1 MTNTESLAPVRLWRA
16 FEARDWETAAALL
29 HDDFV
34 GEWPVSNE
42 RFVGRD
48 AFIRLNR
55 EYPGDWHITI
65 DRVVA
70 QGDCVVTQVHVDV
83 GDARAYALSFFD
95 LKDGLIVKLVDWWPE
110 PYDPPEWRK
119 GWAEPIRSALSF

>member
-1 MTNTESLAPVRLWRA
+1 MTDQEQLAPVRLWRA
-16 FEARDWETAAALL
+16 FEARDWEIAAALL

-34 GEWPVSNE
+34 AESPVSNE

-70 QGDCVVTQVHVDV
+70 QGDTIVTQVHVDI
-83 GDARAYALSFFD
+83 GDERSNAISFFD
-95 LKDGLIVKLVDWWPE
+95 LKDGLIIKAVDWWPE

-119 GWAEPIRSALSF
+119 GWAEPIHV